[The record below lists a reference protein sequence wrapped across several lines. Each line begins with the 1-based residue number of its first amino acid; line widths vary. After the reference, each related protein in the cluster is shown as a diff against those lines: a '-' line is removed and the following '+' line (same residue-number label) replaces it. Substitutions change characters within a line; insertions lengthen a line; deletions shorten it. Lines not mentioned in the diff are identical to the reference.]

1 MALERVLSI
10 LRGPEGKGGGKGN
23 FPSHYHA
30 KLTRCNTVGM
40 AETEQV
46 PRFLS
51 SETAC
56 ASISPPPYL
65 ALGIARVVSPPSPIS
80 SPPLRAWFS
89 NWETYLPSLS
99 SFFSTF
105 GRLRD
110 AGVHSP
116 PPLQP
121 RYSIIIIGRTSERSL
136 RLQFSPPLLPL
147 PPPLYP
153 SRRALDPGEWKEGA
167 AQLHTHTSIEKG
179 EAKLGGEEEGT
190 EIEEKT
196 VQKIFSGGLHHS
208 CLFGESL
215 LWSGHCATVRLCTSL
230 CEMNAVCAKSRRT
243 YIIVGE
249 AREAARCL
257 NGFAL
262 NDKCVLATR
271 T

>member
-1 MALERVLSI
+1 MCFHFSSPI
-10 LRGPEGKGGGKGN
+10 YI
-23 FPSHYHA
+23 FP
-30 KLTRCNTVGM
+30 
-40 AETEQV
+40 
-46 PRFLS
+46 
-51 SETAC
+51 
-56 ASISPPPYL
+56 
-65 ALGIARVVSPPSPIS
+65 LGIARVVSSP
-80 SPPLRAWFS
+80 SPPLFRHRPFEPGS
-89 NWETYLPSLS
+89 RTGRRIFRPFLP
-99 SFFSTF
+99 FFPPSADCVTR
-105 GRLRD
+105 GCT
-110 AGVHSP
+110 P

-215 LWSGHCATVRLCTSL
+215 LWSGH
-230 CEMNAVCAKSRRT
+230 
-243 YIIVGE
+243 
-249 AREAARCL
+249 
-257 NGFAL
+257 
-262 NDKCVLATR
+262 
-271 T
+271 